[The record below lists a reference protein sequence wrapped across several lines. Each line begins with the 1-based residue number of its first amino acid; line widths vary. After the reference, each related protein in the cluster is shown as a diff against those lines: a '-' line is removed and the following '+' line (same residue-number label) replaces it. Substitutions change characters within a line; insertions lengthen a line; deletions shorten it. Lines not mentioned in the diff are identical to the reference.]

1 MVFCSL
7 MRLVTYSTGS
17 DPKAGI
23 VVDGKV
29 VDLSV
34 AGYSD
39 VSSFLADGDKAKAA
53 AANLAADDSAPKLE
67 DVKLHAPVPKSDK
80 FICIGLNYRDHAIES
95 GMAIPELP
103 TVFTKYPNAVCGH
116 GDDIVLPS
124 VSKEVDYEAEL
135 AFVIGKRC
143 HKVNKAD
150 WNDVVWGYT
159 IVHDVSARDYQLA
172 TSQWTIGKT
181 FDTFGPMGPTLV
193 SADEIADPHDLR
205 ISLDLNGKTLQDSST
220 KQLIFDIPY
229 LVEYLSTVMTLE
241 PGDVVSTGTP
251 PGVGFARKPPIYL
264 KPGDECV
271 VKVEGLGELR
281 NRCVADS

>member
-1 MVFCSL
+1 

-17 DPKAGI
+17 GPRAGV

-29 VDLSV
+29 ADLAS
-34 AGYSD
+34 AGYAD
-39 VSSFLADGDKAKAA
+39 VVSVLRDGAKGKAA
-53 AANLAADDSAPKLE
+53 VAAVQPAADAPKLE
-67 DVKLHAPVPKSDK
+67 DVKLHAPIPKPDK

-116 GDDIVLPS
+116 GDDIIIPS
-124 VSKEVDYEAEL
+124 VSKQVDYEAEF
-135 AFVIGKRC
+135 AFVIGTRC
-143 HKVNKAD
+143 HKVKKED
-150 WNDVVWGYT
+150 WKSVVWGYT

-193 SADEIADPHDLR
+193 SADEVADPHNLR
-205 ISLDLNGKTLQDSST
+205 ISLDLNGETLQDSTT

-229 LVEYLSTVMTLE
+229 LIEYLSTVMTLE
-241 PGDVVSTGTP
+241 PGDIVSTGTP

-264 KPGDECV
+264 KPGDDCV
-271 VKVEGLGELR
+271 VKIEGLGELR

>member
-1 MVFCSL
+1 

-17 DPKAGI
+17 GPKAGI
-23 VVDGKV
+23 VIDGKV
-29 VDLSV
+29 VDLSA
-34 AGYSD
+34 AGYGD
-39 VSSFLADGDKAKAA
+39 VVSFLADGDKAKAA
-53 AANLAADDSAPKLE
+53 ASGLSADASAPALD
-67 DVKLHAPVPKSDK
+67 DVKLHAPIPKPDK

-103 TVFTKYPNAVCGH
+103 TVFTKYPNAVCGD

-124 VSKEVDYEAEL
+124 VSDQVDYEAEF
-135 AFVIGKRC
+135 AFVIGKTC
-143 HKVNKAD
+143 HKVKKED
-150 WNDVVWGYT
+150 WKSVVWGYT
-159 IVHDVSARDYQLA
+159 CVHDVSARDYQLA

-193 SADEIADPHDLR
+193 SADEIDDPHNLR
-205 ISLDLNGKTLQDSST
+205 ISLDVNGQTLQDSTT

-229 LVEYLSTVMTLE
+229 LVEYLSTVMTLV

-251 PGVGFARKPPIYL
+251 PGVGFARKPPIFL

-271 VKVEGLGELR
+271 VKIEGVGELR
-281 NRCVADS
+281 NPCVADS